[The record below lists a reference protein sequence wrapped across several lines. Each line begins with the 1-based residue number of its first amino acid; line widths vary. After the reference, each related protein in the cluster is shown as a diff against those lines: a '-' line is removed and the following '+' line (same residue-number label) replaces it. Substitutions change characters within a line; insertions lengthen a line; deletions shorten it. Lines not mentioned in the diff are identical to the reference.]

1 LYEAGGEL
9 ALREICRRKPCP
21 RNRVE
26 EHVEKAVVEIAL
38 DKPAFG
44 QVRVANELTRRSLF
58 VSPTGVRSV
67 WLRHD
72 LETFRKRLKA
82 LPFVLRV
89 PIVGNMTEV
98 QLQLT
103 RQGTKYYK
111 DDDLNEP

>member
-1 LYEAGGEL
+1 
-9 ALREICRRKPCP
+9 
-21 RNRVE
+21 
-26 EHVEKAVVEIAL
+26 
-38 DKPAFG
+38 
-44 QVRVANELTRRSLF
+44 
-58 VSPTGVRSV
+58 V